1 MKNSNVTP
9 IGKKVVHIVQ
19 RLAPGGLETLT
30 LDLLRFANPNDHVLI
45 ISLEGTKQESLQNWP
60 RLQHYSDQLVF
71 LDKVPGIT
79 LHTILTLIKIFKSIK
94 PDVVHTHH
102 IGPLLYG
109 NIAARLSSVPSR
121 IHTEHD
127 VWHLNSKKHVI
138 LQKLALIAAKPILV
152 ADAIRVSQQLK
163 MHFNYEKT
171 VTIKNGID
179 CQKFRPASK
188 LNARK
193 ALSLPFH
200 KTVIGSAGRLETVKG
215 HDLIIKALTFL
226 PKHVSL
232 AIAGDGS
239 QKERL
244 MALARKLGV
253 EQRVIFLG
261 LVEDMPQFYQ
271 SLDLFCL
278 PSRYEGF
285 PLSPLEAQACN
296 IPTIVTDVGSASETL
311 CHDSGYLAKANDI
324 PSLAH
329 VLLRAVSE
337 INNDVIGVEFKPQ
350 VSFPRTF
357 VLNNNEVRHMVRAYE
372 ELGVT
377 A

>member
-1 MKNSNVTP
+1 MDRKINKP
-9 IGKKVVHIVQ
+9 LGKKVIHVVQ

-30 LDLLRFANPNDHVLI
+30 LDLLHFANPNDQVLI
-45 ISLEGTKQESLQNWP
+45 ISLEGTKDESLSLWP
-60 RLQHYSDQLVF
+60 KLTQFSKQLVF
-71 LDKVPGIT
+71 LNKAPGVQLKT
-79 LHTILTLIKIFKSIK
+79 MRTLIKIFKSIR

-102 IGPLLYG
+102 IGPLLYAS
-109 NIAARLSSVPSR
+109 ISARLSNVPTR

-127 VWHLNSKKHVI
+127 VWHLNSKKHVA
-138 LQKLALIAAKPILV
+138 LQKMALVAAKPTLV
-152 ADAIRVSQQLK
+152 ADAVRVNQQLK
-163 MHFNYEKT
+163 MHFNYDKT

-193 ALSLPFH
+193 ALSLPFDV
-200 KTVIGSAGRLETVKG
+200 TVIGCAGRLETVKG

-239 QKERL
+239 QKEVL
-244 MALARKLGV
+244 IKLARQLGV

-296 IPTIVTDVGSASETL
+296 IPTVVTDVGSASETL
-311 CHDSGYLAKANDI
+311 CHESGYLSKANDI

-337 INNDVIGVEFKPQ
+337 VNNDVIGVEFNSE

-357 VLNNNEVRHMVRAYE
+357 VLENNDVRHMVKAYE